1 MQRRIW
7 TYDEFL
13 VVFNLYLKLLFGKM
27 DARNSQVIEIA
38 KLINRTPSAVAMRL
52 CNFASADPYHQQR
65 GIKGLAGGKK
75 QCEPIFERF
84 INDRENL
91 MYESENILANL
102 KGESLLVKNNELETE
117 DDDFSSTMRESLI
130 KTRVN
135 QNLFRKIILANY
147 GGKCAISNMAIPNLL
162 VASHIIPWAKDEKNR
177 LNPANG
183 ICLNALYDRAY
194 DSGLLS
200 IDLSYKIV
208 LSSQLKHECQQEYFK
223 IYFADIENKKIN
235 LPEKFLPNKTFLDY
249 HLNYCFKN

>member
-1 MQRRIW
+1 M
-7 TYDEFL
+7 
-13 VVFNLYLKLLFGKM
+13 FNLYLKLPFGKM

-52 CNFASADPYHQQR
+52 CNFASVDPYHQQR
-65 GIKGLAGGKK
+65 GIQGLEGGKK

-91 MYESENILANL
+91 MYESEKILANL
-102 KGESLLVKNNELETE
+102 KNESLLDNNELETKE
-117 DDDFSSTMRESLI
+117 SDFSSTMRESLI

-135 QNLFRKIILANY
+135 QNLFRKIVLANY
-147 GGKCAISNMAIPNLL
+147 GGKCAISNITIPNLL
-162 VASHIIPWAKDEKNR
+162 VASHIVPWATDEKNR

-194 DSGLLS
+194 DNGLLS
-200 IDLSYKIV
+200 IDLNYKVI
-208 LSSQLKHECQQEYFK
+208 LSSQLKGECQQEYFK
-223 IYFADIENKKIN
+223 IYFANIENKKIN

-249 HLNYCFKN
+249 HLNHCFKH